1 MPPVNSTGGYLLKVK
16 NLRTT
21 GNPRR
26 GFPTKETPPGRFF
39 LASCAYEG
47 KRIPLSAESGKGFA
61 PSPHHLL
68 KKGAVCRWHTNK
80 APTAAAA
87 KTWTKTFNICTLRF
101 CHNKKFPAK
110 MPGISDFYDYAK
122 SSACSS
128 IFDKNQLC
136 PLSGL
141 P

>member
-1 MPPVNSTGGYLLKVK
+1 MPPVNSTGGICYKGEK
-16 NLRTT
+16 SAYD
-21 GNPRR
+21 
-26 GFPTKETPPGRFF
+26 KEPPARV
-39 LASCAYEG
+39 
-47 KRIPLSAESGKGFA
+47 PLSAESGKGFA

-68 KKGAVCRWHTNK
+68 KKVDENFQYLY
-80 APTAAAA
+80 APLLPQQ
-87 KTWTKTFNICTLRF
+87 KI
-101 CHNKKFPAK
+101 PGK

>member
-1 MPPVNSTGGYLLKVK
+1 MPPVNSTGGICYKGEKSAYDREPPARVPYERNAARAFLSSLLR
-16 NLRTT
+16 LRRQKDSALC
-21 GNPRR
+21 GEREGLCP
-26 GFPTKETPPGRFF
+26 FTPPPFEKGCRVPVAHKQGADRSGSEDLDENFQY
-39 LASCAYEG
+39 LYAPLLPQQE
-47 KRIPLSAESGKGFA
+47 IPG
-61 PSPHHLL
+61 
-68 KKGAVCRWHTNK
+68 
-80 APTAAAA
+80 
-87 KTWTKTFNICTLRF
+87 
-101 CHNKKFPAK
+101 K